1 MVEWNASDTRNKKTI
16 ESLVTTM
23 SLNTS
28 IEFFQRKAQLG
39 SEAMQTSSKK
49 SVIIMDEVD
58 GIGGNNDRGG
68 IAALIGIIKTTKT
81 PVICICNDRQN
92 RKLTSLA
99 GHCYDLKFTRYSFF
113 RMIQSG
119 L

>member
-39 SEAMQTSSKK
+39 SEAMQTSTKK

-113 RMIQSG
+113 RVIQSG